1 MFLYAE
7 DGDSGPIVIP
17 QASHAWLAWQ
27 VAQHWGNRG
36 IARPAPRSEVLAAI
50 LLHDVGWTEFDM
62 DPGVDEDGRPIT
74 FDRMEVSAHL
84 DIWRESVFR
93 AGMFSRYAGL
103 LVATHFATLVERKTS
118 YHLKNEDTTG
128 GRAAAAFRAEME
140 RLQLSWRESLQLDA
154 RYQPYLEGD
163 AWQANSALLEACDR
177 ISVYLCG
184 ALGSPFDL
192 IARTPSGGSEKIVFQ
207 RIDDTSWRVRPWPL
221 EGDRLR
227 LQVEG
232 RRLSEA
238 RFSSAE
244 DLQKALAHAPVRRLS
259 FTLVRPSAG

>member
-1 MFLYAE
+1 
-7 DGDSGPIVIP
+7 
-17 QASHAWLAWQ
+17 
-27 VAQHWGNRG
+27 
-36 IARPAPRSEVLAAI
+36 VLAAI

-62 DPGVDEDGRPIT
+62 NPGVDEDGRPAT
-74 FDRMEVSAHL
+74 FDKMPVAEHL
-84 DIWRESVFR
+84 DIWRGSVAR

-103 LVATHFATLVERKTS
+103 LVATHFAALVEKKTS
-118 YHLKNEDTTG
+118 YHLQNEDTSG
-128 GRAAAAFRAEME
+128 GRATEAFRAEVE
-140 RLQLSWRESLQLDA
+140 RLQASWRESLRLDA

-163 AWQANSALLEACDR
+163 AWRANSALLEACDR

-184 ALGSPFDL
+184 ALGSPFEVT
-192 IARTPSGGSEKIVFQ
+192 ARTPSGGSEKIVFQ
-207 RIDDTSWRVRPWPL
+207 RIDDGSWRVRPWPL

-232 RRLSEA
+232 RRLAAS

-244 DLQKALAHAPVRRLS
+244 DLRKALAHAPVRRLT